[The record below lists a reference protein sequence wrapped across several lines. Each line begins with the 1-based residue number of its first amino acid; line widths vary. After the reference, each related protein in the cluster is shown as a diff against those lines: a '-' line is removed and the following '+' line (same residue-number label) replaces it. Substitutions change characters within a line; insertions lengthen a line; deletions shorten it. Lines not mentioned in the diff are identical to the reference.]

1 MKIET
6 TRFGEIHLDASQ
18 VIRMPDG
25 MPGFVDSKR
34 FVMIQTRE
42 NSPFFWYQS
51 LDDPDLAFVITD
63 PNQFVPDY
71 HPDFKQHLKTISWID
86 PAVSFREI
94 SCYVVVTIP
103 KGAPEK
109 MTGNFLGPL
118 VMDLSSRLAVQ
129 LVIPD
134 GNYSHKTRLLSR
146 TSSLQTAVQR

>member
-25 MPGFVDSKR
+25 MPGFSDSKR
-34 FVMIQTRE
+34 FVIIQNKE

-51 LDDPDLAFVITD
+51 LEDPDLAFVITD
-63 PNQFVPDY
+63 PNQFVPEY
-71 HPDFKQHLKTISWID
+71 RPDFKQHLQTISWID
-86 PAVSFREI
+86 LNVVFQEI
-94 SCYVVVTIP
+94 TCYVVVNIP
-103 KGAPEK
+103 RGAPEK

-118 VMDLSSRLAVQ
+118 VMDLSSQIAVQ

-134 GNYSHKTRLLSR
+134 VTYSHKTRLLSHMPPKGA
-146 TSSLQTAVQR
+146 TAHR

>member
-1 MKIET
+1 VKIET

-25 MPGFVDSKR
+25 MPGFIESKR
-34 FVMIQTRE
+34 FVIIQNKE

-63 PNQFVPDY
+63 PNQFVPEY
-71 HPDFKQHLKTISWID
+71 HPDFRQHLQTISWID
-86 PAVSFREI
+86 LNVMFQEI
-94 SCYVVVTIP
+94 TCYVVVSIP
-103 KGAPEK
+103 RGAPEK

-118 VMDLSSRLAVQ
+118 VMDLSSRVAVQ

-134 GNYSHKTRLLSR
+134 DKYSHKTRLLSH
-146 TSSLQTAVQR
+146 TFSQEASAHG

>member
-18 VIRMPDG
+18 VIRMPEG

-34 FVMIQTRE
+34 FVMIQNKE

-63 PNQFVPDY
+63 PNQFVPEY
-71 HPDFKQHLKTISWID
+71 HPDFKQYLQAISWID
-86 PAVSFREI
+86 LNVSFKEI

-129 LVIPD
+129 LVIPE
-134 GNYSHKTRLLSR
+134 GGYSHKTRLLPQVSFA
-146 TSSLQTAVQR
+146 QTAVNR

>member
-1 MKIET
+1 M
-6 TRFGEIHLDASQ
+6 
-18 VIRMPDG
+18 IRMPEG

-34 FVMIQTRE
+34 FVIIQNKE

-71 HPDFKQHLKTISWID
+71 QPDFKQHLQNISWVD
-86 PAVSFREI
+86 LNESFKEI
-94 SCYVVVTIP
+94 ACYVVVNIP

-118 VMDLSSRLAVQ
+118 VMDLSSRVAVQ

-134 GNYSHKTRLLSR
+134 NNYSLKTRLLSQPSSQQV
-146 TSSLQTAVQR
+146 TSQG

>member
-1 MKIET
+1 
-6 TRFGEIHLDASQ
+6 
-18 VIRMPDG
+18 MPDG

-34 FVMIQTRE
+34 FVIIQNKE

-63 PNQFVPDY
+63 PNHFVPEY
-71 HPDFKQHLKTISWID
+71 HPDFRPHLQTISWID
-86 PAVSFREI
+86 LNVMFQEI
-94 SCYVVVTIP
+94 TCYVVVTIP

-118 VMDLSSRLAVQ
+118 VMDLSSRVAVQ

-134 GNYSHKTRLLSR
+134 GTYSLKTRLLSH
-146 TSSLQTAVQR
+146 TSSQEATAHR

>member
-6 TRFGEIHLDASQ
+6 TRFGEVHLDASQ
-18 VIRMPDG
+18 VILMPDG

-42 NSPFFWYQS
+42 KSPFFWYQS

-63 PNQFVPDY
+63 PKQFVPDY
-71 HPDFKQHLKTISWID
+71 HPDLKQYLQTISWID
-86 PAVSFREI
+86 LKVSFKEI

-129 LVIPD
+129 LVIPG
-134 GNYSHKTRLLSR
+134 GNYSHRTRLLSK
-146 TSSLQTAVQR
+146 TSSLQSSVQR